1 MIGVQNRKKTKGTL
15 KNKRSRSLFAIT
27 YKIQIIFIHS
37 SMHSVYLFYTGVAVG
52 IPDGAD
58 GAADGLSVG
67 FTVTEQYAHENDPAN
82 GPTS

>member
-52 IPDGAD
+52 ISVGLIVGTPVGVLVVGVAD
-58 GAADGLSVG
+58 GVPGV
-67 FTVTEQYAHENDPAN
+67 
-82 GPTS
+82 